1 MKNILIISG
10 PTGSGESTVTNL
22 LIKKYPIF
30 KRLVTATSRQPRLNE
45 KTGRDYYFFS
55 QTKFKQLI
63 KGKKIIEYTYIKNRD
78 AYYGTYLPDL
88 EKKLKA
94 GYNVVANTD
103 YIGTKFYKK
112 NYNAVGIFI
121 KPESLAVVK
130 KRLLARQPNM
140 PAAELKKRLT
150 NAGKEIKKEEKYYA
164 YTVINRQNRL
174 TDTLRQL
181 VKILKKEGYRL
192 KK

>member
-10 PTGSGESTVTNL
+10 PTGSGESTITNL
-22 LIKKYPIF
+22 LLKKYPIF
-30 KRLVTATSRQPRLNE
+30 KRLVTATSRSPRLNE
-45 KTGRDYYFFS
+45 KHGQDYYFF
-55 QTKFKQLI
+55 TKTEFKKLI
-63 KGKKIIEYTYIKNRD
+63 ANGQIIEYTYIKNR
-78 AYYGTYLPDL
+78 ATYYGTYLLDL
-88 EKKLKA
+88 EKKLKR
-94 GYNVVANTD
+94 GYNIVANTD

-112 NYNAVGIFI
+112 NYNAVCIFI
-121 KPESLAVVK
+121 KPESLTVVK

-140 PAAELKKRLT
+140 PAGELKKRLS
-150 NAGKEIKKEEKYYA
+150 NAAKEIKKEEKYYA

-174 TDTLRQL
+174 TNTLREL